1 MKARTAALFSMV
13 MVILLASTA
22 WALDQVPHRLN
33 VQGVL
38 RNTAGEVVTG
48 YYDIKIALYDA
59 ETGGTVLYQAESDNY
74 HVVGGV
80 FDLYLGP
87 MTNIFKDRTEGIS
100 KMSGGIF
107 NEAFWSVIRIKYN
120 SIFHKKEYLQQTSG

>member
-13 MVILLASTA
+13 MVILFASTA

-48 YYDIKIALYDA
+48 YYDIKVNLYDSD
-59 ETGGTVLYQAESDNY
+59 TGGSLLYGEEHDNY

-80 FDLYLGP
+80 FDIYLGP
-87 MTNIFKDRTEGIS
+87 MTNIFKDRTEVWLGIT
-100 KMSGGIF
+100 
-107 NEAFWSVIRIKYN
+107 VIAH
-120 SIFHKKEYLQQTSG
+120 SEST